1 MYHLQKRYTVLTK
14 AKILNSIIQR
24 VNDTNRDRKHF
35 SSSETTE
42 ILSVT
47 SNFENVC
54 RHEKI
59 LHETVHT
66 HTDTHTN
73 SLTHIHVHTH
83 TQTHTQKEC
92 HMCQQLRALQ
102 LEFTLSPSTIRNN
115 SY

>member
-24 VNDTNRDRKHF
+24 VNDTNLDRKHF

-47 SNFENVC
+47 SNFAHVC

-59 LHETVHT
+59 LQNTLTFTHIHYT
-66 HTDTHTN
+66 HTDTHT
-73 SLTHIHVHTH
+73 H
-83 TQTHTQKEC
+83 TQTRAQYVYT
-92 HMCQQLRALQ
+92 HMN
-102 LEFTLSPSTIRNN
+102 TNTPSISKFRCMRIQ
-115 SY
+115 